1 MKTNRHPFVVALLAL
16 SLMAAAGGCGSSGG
30 NGNTGSGGGGGN
42 NGDGSP
48 SGSGGSASGSGGTGS
63 GSGGSAVGS
72 GGSTMGSGGST
83 VGSGGST
90 VGSGGSTM
98 GSGGATM
105 GTGGKAMGSGG
116 MPGTDGGTDAPGLPP
131 TMRRTIALT
140 DGWKFIKMDVTGAQ
154 ATAFDD
160 GAWGGVSLPHTWN
173 NMDGQDG
180 GSNYYRGVGWYRT
193 HVTVPAAEAGRRLYV
208 EFDGANIQATV
219 YVNGTMAGQHS
230 GGFARFRFDVTGSI
244 KTGADNVIAVQ
255 VSNATALSTNI
266 PPVTADFTFFGGL
279 YREARLVSVDPVHLD
294 MDHFG
299 SSGVLGTPSNV
310 SKTSASL
317 AVRASVTNAGTA
329 AATASVTVKVVAVDG
344 STTQMGTGTAT
355 VAAGATTDIT
365 VNLTVANP
373 HLWDGLKDPY
383 LYHLTVDLQNGAQAV
398 DSDVEPLGFR
408 YFAFDQNAG
417 FSLNGNHVG
426 LYGVNKHQDRLNK
439 GWAVS
444 SADLD
449 EDMAVVRDLG
459 ATAMRLAHYQHAQH
473 FYDLCDSNGVMVWAE
488 VPVVNSV
495 TTGTAFSS
503 NAQQQLT
510 ELIRQSA
517 NHPAII
523 MWSMSN
529 EVVDAPQ
536 VNPLM
541 TAMNALAH
549 KEDPSRPTTLA
560 TNYAPDGPITKTT
573 DLEGINR
580 YFGWYTG
587 TSDQFAG
594 DADSAHQVAGRPLA
608 ISEYGAGAGITIHTA
623 NPVNMDHSEE
633 YQCLLHEIHWKAIS
647 ARPFLWGSFLWNLFD
662 FAVDTRNE
670 GDTPGRNDKG
680 LVTYD
685 RKTKKDAFYFYKAN
699 WSSDPFVYIT
709 ERRWASRPAGTYQV
723 KVYSNGSAANLTV
736 NGTAQ
741 AAKTATDHIFIWT
754 GVTLKAGANTLAATA
769 TVNGKMVTDTITVN
783 GT

>member
-1 MKTNRHPFVVALLAL
+1 MKTNKHPFAVGSLVLALL
-16 SLMAAAGGCGSSGG
+16 AAAGGCGSGG
-30 NGNTGSGGGGGN
+30 GSGNTGGG
-42 NGDGSP
+42 P
-48 SGSGGSASGSGGTGS
+48 TSGSGGSAGGNAASGGSTS
-63 GSGGSAVGS
+63 GSGGSTSGS
-72 GGSTMGSGGST
+72 GGSTSGSGGST
-83 VGSGGST
+83 SGSGGST
-90 VGSGGSTM
+90 SGSGGSTS
-98 GSGGATM
+98 GSGG
-105 GTGGKAMGSGG
+105 GG
-116 MPGTDGGTDAPGLPP
+116 DASGLPP
-131 TMRRTIALT
+131 TLRRTIALV
-140 DGWKFIKMDVTGAQ
+140 DGWKFIKKDVSGAQ
-154 ATAFDD
+154 ATVFDD
-160 GAWGGVSLPHTWN
+160 SAWTGISLPHTWN

-193 HVTVPAAEAGRRLYV
+193 HVTVPAAEAGRRLYA
-208 EFDGANIQATV
+208 EFDGANIQAAV
-219 YVNGTMAGQHS
+219 YVNGTMVGQHS
-230 GGFARFRFDVTGSI
+230 GGFARFRFDITDKI
-244 KTGADNVIAVQ
+244 KTGADNLIAVQ
-255 VSNATALSTNI
+255 VSNTTALSTNI
-266 PPVTADFTFFGGL
+266 PPVTADYTFFGGL
-279 YREARLVSVDPVHLD
+279 YREARLVSADPVHLD

-310 SKTSASL
+310 SKTSANL
-317 AVRASVTNAGTA
+317 AVRASVTNAGTT
-329 AATASVTVKVVAVDG
+329 AATASVTVKVVAADG
-344 STTQMGTGTAT
+344 STAQMGAGNAM

-365 VNLTVANP
+365 VNLTVVNP

-383 LYHLTVDLQNGAQAV
+383 LYHLTVDLKNGDQAV
-398 DSDVEPLGFR
+398 DNDVEPLGLR
-408 YFAFDQNAG
+408 YFAFDENTG

-426 LYGVNKHQDRLNK
+426 LFGVNKHQDRLNK

-449 EDMAVVRDLG
+449 EDMAIVRDLG
-459 ATAMRLAHYQHAQH
+459 VTAIRLAHYQHAQH

-495 TTGTAFSS
+495 TAGTAFSD

-529 EVVDAPQ
+529 EVANAPQ

-541 TAMNALAH
+541 TAMDALAH

-560 TNYAPDGPITKTT
+560 TNLAPDGPITKTT
-573 DLEGINR
+573 DLACINR
-580 YFGWYTG
+580 YFGWYGG
-587 TSDQFAG
+587 TPAQFAV
-594 DADSAHQVAGRPLA
+594 DADSAHQVAGRPLCV
-608 ISEYGAGAGITIHTA
+608 SEYGAGAGISIHTA
-623 NPVNMDHSEE
+623 KPVNMDHSEE

-685 RKTKKDAFYFYKAN
+685 RKTRKDAFYYYKAN
-699 WSSDPFVYIT
+699 WSSEPFVYIT
-709 ERRWASRPAGTYQV
+709 ERRWASRPAGAYQV
-723 KVYSNGSAANLTV
+723 KVYSNGTAANLTV
-736 NGTAQ
+736 NGTAE
-741 AAKTATDHIFIWT
+741 APKIATDHIFVWPD
-754 GVTLKAGANTLAATA
+754 VMLKAGANTLAATA
-769 TVNGKMVTDTITVN
+769 TVNGKIVTDTITVN